1 METSTYDVH
10 HEQNKSFIS
19 ITNIMDAQE
28 PLVPNWNKIFN
39 DTFELIN
46 AWTLIKYL

>member
-19 ITNIMDAQE
+19 NTNIMDAQE
-28 PLVPNWNKIFN
+28 PLLLNWNKKLN
-39 DTFELIN
+39 DAFELIN